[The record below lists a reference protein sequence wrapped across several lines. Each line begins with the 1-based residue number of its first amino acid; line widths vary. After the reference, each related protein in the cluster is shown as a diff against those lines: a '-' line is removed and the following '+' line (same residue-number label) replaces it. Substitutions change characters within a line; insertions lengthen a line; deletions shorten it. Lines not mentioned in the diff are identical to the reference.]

1 MGVFGAV
8 FGRRGDGGFSGPLLG
23 VCSGV
28 VGFNVAMFL
37 RPVSEKVHPVQPGSG
52 ESAKKFALQA
62 RNRQKMAFSG
72 ALGEFFRGRAA
83 ERAALGEFFRGRAVH
98 GAHSARVVR
107 SQYVWV
113 LLVSGENFACNSP
126 QGVPYYERASLQFC
140 RFVPV
145 EGGSSAGIAC
155 EIVLRG
161 PVLAA
166 KTQDLQEGGKHDQL
180 KQ

>member
-1 MGVFGAV
+1 
-8 FGRRGDGGFSGPLLG
+8 
-23 VCSGV
+23 
-28 VGFNVAMFL
+28 
-37 RPVSEKVHPVQPGSG
+37 
-52 ESAKKFALQA
+52 
-62 RNRQKMAFSG
+62 MAFSG
-72 ALGEFFRGRAA
+72 
-83 ERAALGEFFRGRAVH
+83 ALGEFFRGRAVH

-126 QGVPYYERASLQFC
+126 QGVPYFERASLQFC

-161 PVLAA
+161 PVLVA

-180 KQ
+180 KSNFPALQSRKVTLRATCSVL